1 MTGQGGY
8 FLDVARSVTGK
19 AWVDRATDR
28 QAGLAISQRLDLPEI
43 LGRILAARGVPADA
57 AGAFLNPT
65 LRSLLPDPYALRDMD
80 KAAGRVA
87 DAVTDGQAITIFG
100 DYDVDGATSSALL
113 KRFLK
118 SVGSD
123 ADIYIPD
130 RIREG
135 YGPNESALRRLK
147 DGGADLVLTL
157 DCGISAHDPLNAA
170 RDIGLDVVVV
180 DHHQAGEDLPHADAV
195 VNPNRR
201 DDLSGQGHLAA
212 VGVTFLLVVAVNR
225 LLRERGRYEGGG
237 SEPDLLQWLDLVALG
252 TVCDVVP
259 LTGLNRG
266 YVKQG
271 FRVMARRGNPGL
283 AALCDTARVDRRPDA
298 YTAGYILGP
307 RINAAGRM
315 GHSGLGAELLC
326 ADDSARAVQIAGEL
340 DALNAAR
347 QAEEASVLE
356 TALLQAESAV
366 GDRMD
371 MPVVLVSGDGWHQ
384 GVIGIVASR
393 LTDRLGRPSIVVTFD
408 EDGPGTGSGRSI
420 QGVDLGSAVRSAVEK
435 DVLVKGGGHAMA
447 AGLTVERPRLG
458 ELRALLEEHLGG
470 QVADATRSPGLRIDG
485 ALGARA
491 ATVDF
496 ISLLDNV
503 GPFGIG
509 NPRPRFVLPAHRVAY
524 ADVVGGDHVR
534 CTLVAGDG
542 ARLAAI
548 AFRCADMPLGKAL
561 LAKGGPPMHLAGHL
575 SRNEWRGIVKPQLV
589 IEDAAPVSNRP

>member
-43 LGRILAARGVPADA
+43 VGRILAARGVPTDEAE
-57 AGAFLNPT
+57 AFLNPT
-65 LRSLLPDPYALRDMD
+65 LRSLLPDPHTLRDMD
-80 KAAGRVA
+80 KAAERVA
-87 DAVTDGQAITIFG
+87 EAVTGGQAIAIFG

-123 ADIYIPD
+123 AGIYIPD
-130 RIREG
+130 RVREG
-135 YGPNESALRRLK
+135 YGPNESALRQLK

-195 VNPNRR
+195 VNPNRL

-212 VGVTFLLVVAVNR
+212 VGVTFLLVIAVNR
-225 LLRERGRYEGGG
+225 LLRERGWYEDGR

-266 YVKQG
+266 YVTQG
-271 FRVMARRGNPGL
+271 FKIMARRGNPGL
-283 AALCDTARVDRRPDA
+283 SALCDTARVDRRPDA

-315 GHSGLGAELLC
+315 GHSGLGAELLS
-326 ADDSARAVQIAGEL
+326 ADDSARAAQIAGEL
-340 DALNAAR
+340 DALNSAR

-366 GDRMD
+366 GDKMD
-371 MPVVLVSGDGWHQ
+371 LPVVLVSGDGWHQ

-408 EDGPGTGSGRSI
+408 KDGLGTGSGRSI
-420 QGVDLGSAVRSAVEK
+420 QGVDLGSAIRSAVERGI
-435 DVLVKGGGHAMA
+435 LVKGGGHAMA
-447 AGLTVERPRLG
+447 AGLTVERSRLG
-458 ELRALLEEHLGG
+458 ELRALLEENLGG
-470 QVADATRSPGLRIDG
+470 QVEEATRAPGLKIDG
-485 ALGARA
+485 AIGARA
-491 ATVDF
+491 ATIDF

-509 NPRPRFVLPAHRVAY
+509 NPRPRFVFPAHRVAY
-524 ADVVGGDHVR
+524 ADVVGSDHVR

-542 ARLAAI
+542 ARLPAI
-548 AFRCADMPLGKAL
+548 AFRCADTPLGKAL
-561 LAKGGPPMHLAGHL
+561 LAKGGPPLHLAGHL
-575 SRNEWRGIVKPQLV
+575 SRNEWRGTVKAQFV